1 MLQWLKLICSAE
13 SNRKHHEN
21 IFKVFM
27 LKKSSNPS
35 LRNLAWR
42 PKSFE
47 NTDLWSTGTWVQTSL
62 SKTTRNP
69 ETSQCKSDFHRE
81 NAGPVGW
88 RSHHLLLVGRQGW
101 DRMQSKLIQE
111 LKNQTFTFLARIL
124 SPRAYRISFLGNF
137 PCGSD
142 GKVSACYAGDLGSI
156 PGSGRYPGEASGTP
170 LQYSCL
176 ENPMDGG
183 AW

>member
-1 MLQWLKLICSAE
+1 M
-13 SNRKHHEN
+13 
-21 IFKVFM
+21 
-27 LKKSSNPS
+27 
-35 LRNLAWR
+35 
-42 PKSFE
+42 
-47 NTDLWSTGTWVQTSL
+47 QTSL

-69 ETSQCKSDFHRE
+69 ETSQCRSDFHRE

-142 GKVSACYAGDLGSI
+142 GKASACYAGDLGSI